1 MNFGCESHPV
11 AGIDDWNNNY
21 DMLADYVNTI
31 HSAVDKHVTL
41 GSSPNSRMHFVVHSR
56 HAVLTRKL
64 SPDQNRKI
72 PPLMYDYAYR
82 LVKDFPGLYVGDLAF
97 SYCTESCCDN
107 IPFCGADIDFS
118 INGGIQTYDEC
129 LEHLKHGIVGCMVGR
144 AFVDRPLYWSNL
156 DSLLYGEDD
165 IGNTNSALTQLMSL

>member
-107 IPFCGADIDFS
+107 IPFVEQIL
-118 INGGIQTYDEC
+118 T
-129 LEHLKHGIVGCMVGR
+129 
-144 AFVDRPLYWSNL
+144 
-156 DSLLYGEDD
+156 
-165 IGNTNSALTQLMSL
+165 SALMAGYKLTMSV